1 MRFLPLVLKNLL
13 RKKTRLG
20 LTVGSILLP
29 FFVICLLGTF
39 VAMLD
44 SDPSQGRGM
53 YRLAVRHRV
62 SIANVLPAAHLE
74 KIRELPG
81 VKAITPF
88 NWFGGRYV
96 DFSAFNVFERFG
108 VDPKAFFG
116 VFDASSIISGS
127 ADDWQRD
134 RSGLLVGE
142 LLMKKYGW
150 RLGQTVTLVGDIW
163 PGTYTFT
170 IRAVYQG
177 NDEAA
182 VFFDQKVIDETLPA
196 RAGRYTMIWVKA
208 ESAGAARALIP
219 RINALFENSS
229 SPVRAET
236 EKEFQNNYIALLGN
250 VKLFFRG
257 LAAVIAVVVLLIAA
271 NTMALAT
278 RERVVELAVLR
289 AIGFPRHI
297 LFGLLLGESGLLALL
312 GSTAGLA
319 LYLGLFP
326 KLRAFILYSPLA
338 GLAAGLRVYP
348 DVLATAFATTLAV
361 GLLAGL
367 VPAVRSARR
376 PIVEGLRQLA

>member
-1 MRFLPLVLKNLL
+1 
-13 RKKTRLG
+13 
-20 LTVGSILLP
+20 
-29 FFVICLLGTF
+29 
-39 VAMLD
+39 
-44 SDPSQGRGM
+44 
-53 YRLAVRHRV
+53 
-62 SIANVLPAAHLE
+62 
-74 KIRELPG
+74 IRELPG

-108 VDPKAFFG
+108 VDPNAFFG

-127 ADDWQRD
+127 VDDWRRD

-257 LAAVIAVVVLLIAA
+257 LAAVIAVVVLLIA
-271 NTMALAT
+271 
-278 RERVVELAVLR
+278 LR

-326 KLRAFILYSPLA
+326 KLRAFILY
-338 GLAAGLRVYP
+338 
-348 DVLATAFATTLAV
+348 
-361 GLLAGL
+361 
-367 VPAVRSARR
+367 
-376 PIVEGLRQLA
+376 

>member
-1 MRFLPLVLKNLL
+1 MRFLPLVLKNVL
-13 RKKTRLG
+13 RKKTRSG

-44 SDPSQGRGM
+44 ADPSQGRGM
-53 YRLAVRHRV
+53 YRLAVRHKV
-62 SIANVLPAAHLE
+62 SFTNFLPASHLE
-74 KIRELPG
+74 KIRHLEG
-81 VKAITPF
+81 VKAATPF

-96 DFSAFNVFERFG
+96 DFSAFHVFERFA
-108 VDPKAFFG
+108 VDPAVFFD
-116 VFDASSIISGS
+116 VFDASGVVDGS
-127 ADDWQRD
+127 AEAWRAD

-150 RLGQTVTLVGDIW
+150 RLGQQIALTGDVW
-163 PGTYTFT
+163 PGVYTLT
-170 IRAVYQG
+170 IRAVYRG

-182 VFFDQKVIDETLPA
+182 VFFDQKVIDEALPA

-208 ESAGAARALIP
+208 VDAAATRDLIP

-236 EKEFQNNYIALLGN
+236 EKEFQNNYVALLGN

-271 NTMALAT
+271 NTMAMAA

-289 AIGFPRHI
+289 AIGFPRRI
-297 LFGLLLGESGLLALL
+297 LFGLLLGESGILAFL
-312 GSTAGLA
+312 GATAGLA

-326 KLRAFILYSPLA
+326 KLRAFVLYSPLA

-361 GLLAGL
+361 GLLAGF
-367 VPAVRSARR
+367 VPALRSARR
-376 PIVEGLRQLA
+376 PIVDGLRQLA